1 MSITRL
7 QQARQMYALGQRVK
21 FQGGGRDASRGDFSS
36 PSADGPGNDKDGGTG
51 AVDTGDL
58 GTEKANVQAN
68 LDANMSS
75 RDRAR
80 LNQFKNLPTPTVT
93 VGVDKFGN
101 PINIKTTYTA
111 RRNRQKALDALNKKG
126 ISSFDPRVTKK
137 SVNFLDPN
145 NLMTS
150 FAPTNQKSF
159 GLLDIALMAATGG
172 LFGTKVATGL
182 RAYNT
187 AKNIAQFAQN
197 IGLTDKNVV
206 GAFTDSL
213 TSNLS
218 DKFSGFGKGTKSST
232 KSSIDTDLS
241 KTRNGDGGL
250 NTLANTDALTQEYLL
265 LLNKFNTGIFT
276 DADQVRFTFL
286 KNILGK

>member
-1 MSITRL
+1 
-7 QQARQMYALGQRVK
+7 
-21 FQGGGRDASRGDFSS
+21 
-36 PSADGPGNDKDGGTG
+36 
-51 AVDTGDL
+51 
-58 GTEKANVQAN
+58 
-68 LDANMSS
+68 
-75 RDRAR
+75 
-80 LNQFKNLPTPTVT
+80 
-93 VGVDKFGN
+93 
-101 PINIKTTYTA
+101 
-111 RRNRQKALDALNKKG
+111 
-126 ISSFDPRVTKK
+126 
-137 SVNFLDPN
+137 
-145 NLMTS
+145 MTS

-286 KNILGK
+286 KNILKK